1 MNVGWLIVALGSV
14 VLGIGGYT
22 AILLSRRR
30 GLEQKLADFRK
41 RSEDGREGSTAL
53 TS

>member
-1 MNVGWLIVALGSV
+1 MNVGWLIVALGAV

-22 AILLSRRR
+22 AILLSRKK

-41 RSEDGREGSTAL
+41 RSEDDREKSSAP

>member
-1 MNVGWLIVALGSV
+1 MNVGWLIVALGAV

-22 AILLSRRR
+22 ALLLSRKKE
-30 GLEQKLADFRK
+30 LEQKLADFRK
-41 RSEDGREGSTAL
+41 RSGDDRKGSSEV